1 MSKLSD
7 FYHHK
12 EAIVGADDCSRLE
25 RIEWD
30 RLEEDLIN
38 EEIVPELL
46 DAIMPSLQKVKSALD
61 IHVIY
66 NPAGILSVT
75 ASRCSVHGAI
85 GATHPSLSVGNEQ
98 EGEESQPETDTDES
112 EVRLDEKFTRSK
124 SIGFSVAFPDGIVFH
139 ERKAV
144 QTFVQALRKIGLSRI
159 SSGKHGVVHNG
170 VNVVSRAELEDN
182 GQDKIQI
189 PVDGFFVYTKLSN
202 KSKVEDLQMLSKY
215 YNLGLKISWDTE
227 PKPAVKL
234 VKKKATRD
242 TTKYS
247 LNGGPGLAKR
257 RLALA
262 IVKQYVADNPSATLN
277 DLEKVFP
284 GSLISGRYGVV
295 RSIDDLPNI
304 SEEEKHKRYLM
315 DDDDVIFLD
324 NDDIV
329 VVCSQWG
336 DNIQGMIDIAEG
348 LGYNIRAIN

>member
-12 EAIVGADDCSRLE
+12 DAITGVDDCSRLE

-30 RLEEDLIN
+30 RLEDELIN

-66 NPAGILSVT
+66 DPAGILSVT
-75 ASRCSVHGAI
+75 ASRCSVHGII
-85 GATHPSLSVGNEQ
+85 GVTHSSPSVGIEE
-98 EGEESQPETDTDES
+98 EGEEPQPETDTYES
-112 EVRLDEKFTRSK
+112 EDSLDEKFTRSK
-124 SIGFSVAFPDGIVFH
+124 SIGFSVVFPDGTIFH

-144 QTFVQALRKIGLSRI
+144 QTFVQALSKIGLSRI
-159 SSGKHGVVHNG
+159 SSGKHGVIHNG

-189 PVDGFFVYTKLSN
+189 PVEGFFVYTKLSN

-215 YNLGLKISWDTE
+215 YNLGLEISWDTE
-227 PKPAVKL
+227 PKSAINPL
-234 VKKKATRD
+234 KKKGTRD

-304 SEEEKHKRYLM
+304 SEEEKHKRYFM

-329 VVCSQWG
+329 VVCSQWR
-336 DNIQGMIDIAEG
+336 DNIQGIIDIAKG
-348 LGYNIRAIN
+348 LGYSITSI